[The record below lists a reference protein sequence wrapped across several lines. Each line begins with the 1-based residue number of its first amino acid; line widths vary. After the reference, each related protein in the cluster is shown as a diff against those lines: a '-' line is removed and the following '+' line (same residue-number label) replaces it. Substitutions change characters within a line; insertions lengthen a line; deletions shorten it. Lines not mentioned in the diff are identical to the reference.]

1 MKMATKRVKE
11 SRITKRVSE
20 RCLRRRLARTL
31 KSLSKELRRMNGDM
45 KRYED
50 RHDDVECAQ
59 SIEYQSMCVLEYHM
73 ESAINSVKRKS
84 IK

>member
-1 MKMATKRVKE
+1 
-11 SRITKRVSE
+11 
-20 RCLRRRLARTL
+20 
-31 KSLSKELRRMNGDM
+31 MNGDM